1 MREQQRR
8 LGRDLLA
15 ARRALLV
22 ALLVLVQQPAR
33 EHHLGRPLR
42 DRAEGLSRE
51 RDLGR
56 DLVVEYLARLGL
68 DDEEVRLALRL
79 RLRLV
84 LILAHPLQ
92 LLRRAQLGR
101 GVARRAAA
109 ALAALAALA
118 SLAVLGEQVRDV
130 RPLRLARRLRGRM
143 TAHECTLHAP
153 ARELGRAV
161 ARRLEARVKV
171 EAALHVHVRPAVRVR
186 EDGQHRDGG
195 EGRVR
200 RVADTLL
207 RQRLRVVEGAL
218 DRLDDLPQRAAPLV
232 GVAAHGE
239 RPRLAPRALGHLALD
254 LLPRVLAV
262 PDRLVEV
269 VAHQRS
275 LSQPRHLLPNRLD
288 ALRGRRAAAR
298 AGGGEERCVV
308 RVEGGAGPRLVE
320 ARVDQV
326 DGDAE
331 VRLRSEHVWVRRHDG
346 RLVPEAH
353 QRLLV
358 ARVVQQLRVDGQRR
372 QRVGEPVGREE
383 LRLDG
388 QPLLR
393 AVCRGRDAF
402 ESLSTRLGLQLPP
415 LPVSRLLLLALAP
428 LLLSRLVCALLLLW
442 RETRLGC
449 RCGGGALHLRWRSAI
464 CSRLRGEE
472 RRNRRGGGG

>member
-1 MREQQRR
+1 MRGPASAVPCTPLRRSPERRTAKGRGRVADGRPPPPPPASAPMREQQRR

-84 LILAHPLQ
+84 LVLAHPLQ

-109 ALAALAALA
+109 ALAALAA
-118 SLAVLGEQVRDV
+118 LAVLGEQVRDV

-153 ARELGRAV
+153 ARELGRTV
-161 ARRLEARVKV
+161 ARRLEGRVKV

-207 RQRLRVVEGAL
+207 RQRLNVVEGAL
-218 DRLDDLPQRAAPLV
+218 DRLDDLAQRAAPLV

-254 LLPRVLAV
+254 LLPCVLAV

-275 LSQPRHLLPNRLD
+275 LSQPRHLLPDRLD

-308 RVEGGAGPRLVE
+308 RVEGGAGLRLVQ

-326 DGDAE
+326 DGNAE
-331 VRLRSEHVWVRRHDG
+331 VRLRSEHVWVRRHDW

-372 QRVGEPVGREE
+372 QRIGETVGREE

-393 AVCRGRDAF
+393 AVC
-402 ESLSTRLGLQLPP
+402 
-415 LPVSRLLLLALAP
+415 
-428 LLLSRLVCALLLLW
+428 
-442 RETRLGC
+442 
-449 RCGGGALHLRWRSAI
+449 
-464 CSRLRGEE
+464 
-472 RRNRRGGGG
+472 